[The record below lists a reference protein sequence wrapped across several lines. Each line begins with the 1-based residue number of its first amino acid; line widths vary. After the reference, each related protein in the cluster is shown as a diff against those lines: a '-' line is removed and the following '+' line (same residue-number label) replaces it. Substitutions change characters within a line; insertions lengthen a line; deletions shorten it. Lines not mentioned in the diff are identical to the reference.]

1 MVYCF
6 YKEGM
11 MRYFESCEE
20 FYGALEAADR
30 HAAELEEEAEEAEEA
45 SEAYDPAL
53 FGGFI

>member
-1 MVYCF
+1 
-6 YKEGM
+6 

-30 HAAELEEEAEEAEEA
+30 HAAELEEEAEEA
-45 SEAYDPAL
+45 SEAYDPAF

>member
-1 MVYCF
+1 
-6 YKEGM
+6 

-20 FYGALEAADR
+20 FYGALEAANR
-30 HAAELEEEAEEAEEA
+30 HAAELEEEEEEEAGEA